1 MASFFVSIWLGKGIC
16 YCKHY
21 EKLSGKLFA
30 EFIEDNFFEVLKV
43 AVTLQGMCL
52 FKMVIQVKT
61 PKLLKLLQ
69 TRSVLYH
76 SVYPLAVRILIL
88 MKMFSI

>member
-1 MASFFVSIWLGKGIC
+1 MKVFAKGCKSKWNKGRYGGKMVSFFVSIWLGKGIC

-61 PKLLKLLQ
+61 PKLLKLL
-69 TRSVLYH
+69 
-76 SVYPLAVRILIL
+76 
-88 MKMFSI
+88 